1 MNYGKMKL
9 NRSTDFIAQDSIQN
23 IILNG
28 VPGIGLGGI
37 IDRRLGEY
45 FNLRALPALNF
56 HNRQMIYVFKD
67 REDIVD
73 VESVTLDLPINL
85 KYKSALHKKHVRF
98 YTVAGARIGYDFQS
112 RQERRAR
119 AFQKIGG
126 LKNISASYEVGF
138 GFDFYLP
145 FFKFSPE
152 IKMVNTLYNMHS
164 ADEYIYSKGIGSL
177 HPRSSKFHCISNNFR
192 FYSLIN
198 CVVPTLPSVNLTCIN
213 TDQRAQK

>member
-1 MNYGKMKL
+1 MGNMAHSQRLRMMDPHIYDLKNWHFGVTIPMNYGKMKL
-9 NRSTDFIAQDSIQN
+9 NRSADFIAQDSIQN

-56 HNRQMIYVFKD
+56 HNRQMVYVFKD

-85 KYKSALHKKHVRF
+85 KYKSALHKKYVRF
-98 YTVAGARIGYDFQS
+98 YTVAGARVGYDFQS
-112 RQERRAR
+112 RQDEERGPFKKLVA
-119 AFQKIGG
+119 
-126 LKNISASYEVGF
+126 LKTFSASYEVGF

-164 ADEYIYSKGIGSL
+164 PDEYICSKGIGSL
-177 HPRSSKFHCISNNFR
+177 YPRMFQISFHFE
-192 FYSLIN
+192 
-198 CVVPTLPSVNLTCIN
+198 
-213 TDQRAQK
+213 

>member
-1 MNYGKMKL
+1 MGKMAHSQRLRMMDPHIYDLKNWHFGVTIPMNYGKMKL

-37 IDRRLGEY
+37 IDRRLGRIFLIY
-45 FNLRALPALNF
+45 VLCRALNF

-98 YTVAGARIGYDFQS
+98 YTVAGARS
-112 RQERRAR
+112 R
-119 AFQKIGG
+119 
-126 LKNISASYEVGF
+126 V
-138 GFDFYLP
+138 
-145 FFKFSPE
+145 
-152 IKMVNTLYNMHS
+152 
-164 ADEYIYSKGIGSL
+164 
-177 HPRSSKFHCISNNFR
+177 
-192 FYSLIN
+192 
-198 CVVPTLPSVNLTCIN
+198 
-213 TDQRAQK
+213 